1 MRTRFGSLRLAVS
14 HAGVTRDLVGVDGVT
29 ACEGVTNTVEAS
41 VAIIEI
47 ANNFL
52 SNLNSLDK

>member
-14 HAGVTRDLVGVDGVT
+14 HTGVTRDLVGVEGVT
-29 ACEGVTNTVEAS
+29 ACEGVTKMVDAS

-52 SNLNSLDK
+52 SI

>member
-14 HAGVTRDLVGVDGVT
+14 HAGVTRDLVGVEGVT
-29 ACEGVTNTVEAS
+29 ACEGVTKMVDAS

-52 SNLNSLDK
+52 SI